1 MRKYF
6 FVLILLFTMSEL
18 IALSSA
24 VESGYKVFTQEEI
37 KFHVGEMPMISES
50 RPDTDLLPKQ
60 NWKSLEEYRNTNI
73 IETTKIWFKI
83 DLSGVLIPFNAIYFN
98 SVKNN
103 LKVFYPTQI
112 FPTKENQA
120 KITNFDV
127 GDVINKQIISLF
139 ENKEYAFF
147 HSNDLYF
154 SIEADSQTTLF
165 KMFPIL
171 IGSEENIKKY
181 ILEQEVKKTHSHY
194 FTFFIGNFML
204 FAGFISLLIFVLT
217 IKRLNINLLLFAILM
232 ASAGLLYW
240 LLSPLSLLFSNFSH
254 TRMLNIIC
262 SYHAIWIVFG
272 ILMASFLKKKCLLSA
287 SFLMLLSLF
296 FTLVFPNYISIIR
309 YVNVSVLTLF
319 NLSVIY
325 QLHKSK
331 LELLS
336 IKSFF
341 TVAAIIN
348 IFFLISPLFVP
359 VITTKTMFG
368 PAGIGLVTWIIA
380 FGYYTYKHYNMT
392 INELQLEKIK
402 NLELTESNLE
412 AQLASLK
419 KQLDPHF
426 LFNSLGTLIALIE
439 TDKNAA
445 VEYIQ
450 DFSDVYRYI
459 LETKDNDFVTVGQEL
474 TFCNAFLS
482 LLKKRFRNSINTIFS
497 IDDDALTKL
506 VPPLSIQMLLENA
519 MKHNIATE
527 EMPLQI
533 KIYTQENFLVVE
545 NNLQI
550 KKHSQ
555 MSSKVGLKNLNQ
567 RLYLLKKINIVV
579 MENETVFIAKIPLIE
594 KN

>member
-1 MRKYF
+1 
-6 FVLILLFTMSEL
+6 
-18 IALSSA
+18 
-24 VESGYKVFTQEEI
+24 
-37 KFHVGEMPMISES
+37 
-50 RPDTDLLPKQ
+50 
-60 NWKSLEEYRNTNI
+60 
-73 IETTKIWFKI
+73 
-83 DLSGVLIPFNAIYFN
+83 
-98 SVKNN
+98 
-103 LKVFYPTQI
+103 
-112 FPTKENQA
+112 
-120 KITNFDV
+120 
-127 GDVINKQIISLF
+127 
-139 ENKEYAFF
+139 
-147 HSNDLYF
+147 
-154 SIEADSQTTLF
+154 
-165 KMFPIL
+165 
-171 IGSEENIKKY
+171 
-181 ILEQEVKKTHSHY
+181 
-194 FTFFIGNFML
+194 
-204 FAGFISLLIFVLT
+204 
-217 IKRLNINLLLFAILM
+217 
-232 ASAGLLYW
+232 
-240 LLSPLSLLFSNFSH
+240 
-254 TRMLNIIC
+254 
-262 SYHAIWIVFG
+262 
-272 ILMASFLKKKCLLSA
+272 
-287 SFLMLLSLF
+287 MLLSLF

-439 TDKNAA
+439 TDKDAA

-459 LETKDNDFVTVGQEL
+459 LETKDNDFVTVEQEL

-527 EMPLQI
+527 ETPLQI